1 MKRFLVVLIS
11 FGLFSCNFF
20 ESKEKRTQE
29 LIDSQLREID
39 WNSIDT
45 YPLFLDCDETASKE
59 LQRQCFEDKLT
70 NHFETTL
77 NDFEFIVDSDENPTV
92 AVIFVIDTDGDID
105 ILEIEKNN
113 YILKQ
118 MPEFDGVVTQSLKTV
133 PDISP
138 ALKRG
143 IPVKT
148 KFRIPIQLNTK

>member
-1 MKRFLVVLIS
+1 MKRFLIVLVS
-11 FGLFSCNFF
+11 FSLFSCNFF

-59 LQRQCFEDKLT
+59 LQLQCFEEKLT
-70 NHFETTL
+70 HHFEATL

-92 AVIFVIDTDGDID
+92 AVIFVIDAEGDIT
-105 ILEIEKNN
+105 ILDIEKNTFV
-113 YILKQ
+113 LKQ
-118 MPEFDGVVTQSLKTV
+118 MPEFDGIVTQSLKTV
-133 PDISP
+133 PEIVP

-143 IPVKT
+143 IPVRT
-148 KFRIPIQLNTK
+148 KFKIRIQLNTK